1 MADRMTITIDV
12 VAEDRTSRGLKAAQS
27 SLSAFER
34 SCQRTEQQ
42 LQRLGREHEVGID
55 ADDNASEQIELIAD
69 EVENLDE
76 MNPQIEAQASNAA
89 SQTLDMISDQVE
101 ALDGANADVDVGAD
115 DSATPVIDAA
125 EDTAEEFDGTEAD
138 AEISVDDSATQVVD
152 AAADAVE
159 NFDGQTAD
167 AEINADDS
175 ATPVVN
181 AAEDAVDNFDGTSA
195 DAELSADDSA
205 SPIIDSVE
213 DKAAEWDGSEYNARI
228 GIIDAATAPITSIL
242 GLLKN
247 PVAQG
252 ASLLGMSL
260 TLADSANT
268 FEGFESIMSN
278 VEAISGATKEEM
290 EQLTVKAQ
298 ELGATSKFTAA
309 ESASAFSYMSMAGWK
324 TQDMLGGIEGIMNL
338 AAAAGEDLATT
349 SDIVTDAITAF
360 GLKASDSSHFA
371 DVLAQASANANT
383 NVSMLGESFKYI
395 APVAGALKYSVED
408 TSLALGL
415 MANASVKGS
424 MSGTALKTALVNM
437 ASPTDTMAIAMDKY
451 NISLLD
457 SAGNSK
463 SLKGVLDNLRSSL
476 GGLSETEQ
484 TAAASAI
491 FGKEAMAGM
500 LAIINASEEDYNKL
514 TEAVYNAD
522 GASQQMADTMLD
534 NVQGSL
540 TLLSSGLDEVKLTLG
555 KRVGT
560 YLKGAAKW
568 LTDEMPDVK
577 NAVSD
582 MMDWVDMNVLHIKEN
597 VGNMMSSD
605 EWKNANFF
613 EKIDIS
619 WDKLI
624 ATPFLKW
631 ARGSGKQLMSKGISS
646 LFSEASKILPGGEQA
661 GLMSWISTGIIAKG
675 VSTLVSESSQ
685 VVSALAPIAS
695 SIKGVVQVAQESD
708 GILSFG
714 SNLLSMIPTA
724 GKVGLAAGAIVGGI
738 LAINAAIDAY
748 NEKQISDSLER
759 HMGDISLSAEEL
771 QELAGKIISVDWLV
785 DVNLAL
791 DHLNNA
797 DKLAEEAEA
806 ALQKNDT
813 LEWKSRVGIELTA
826 DEKEDYTSNIETF
839 VQDKIDE
846 LEDRTYFAQIS
857 VETVLGDAGSGLS
870 SKIQEWYIDDNT
882 ELTGLSES
890 LTALVQEAL
899 EDGMIN
905 VEEQAAIDILQQ
917 KINNVLSGWKEAE
930 AQAKWDLIDQK
941 YGKLSGTSLDTES
954 FKNLVSEV
962 QTQRTSAYS
971 ALDEQSES
979 MYSVFNGWENSGK
992 ISASQ
997 NEQLHD
1003 LWSYNYKNLEAKSM
1017 IQSLGFEGNTLS
1029 DAYGDVLQTNYQ
1041 KMQENTQGFFDSLQ
1055 EIWTD
1060 VQSTGNR
1067 GGFYMN
1073 LMDGVDKYIGSSK
1086 GLSGDQKADF
1096 GALKEL
1102 YESMKPDVESM
1113 AGLIDSYRE
1122 AGLKTPQTLMDA
1134 FYEAAKIG
1142 AASGDESAAWQVY
1155 ANDLLTNGSEE
1166 IVDILTNENNPMYE
1180 TLRGILPEEM
1190 TKAIDRATQ
1199 ETTASTDLSEL
1210 FNKVLGSGSID
1221 EIDLSTLK
1229 ELCDKYGLDIS
1240 DYLETVGIDVDA
1252 GDAKLN
1258 INDFDLGQ
1266 AAELSGLT
1274 ATGNSITLDGGE
1286 IAYEYR
1292 VNVADTLSDIAAKA
1306 GVALEELEAANQEL
1320 YEKNGS
1326 WDLIYEGDLVYI
1338 PQVNAEETQAATQV
1352 AIDEAIQQAT
1362 SLLEEQ
1368 GDTAQIV
1375 GTDLEVTFG
1384 EVSVNQED
1392 ALEKVADA
1400 VGITVDQ
1407 LKEYNGL
1414 TSDAEVNVGMKVRIP
1429 TEMINVDTT
1438 QLKQAVDEVV
1448 QEASNVEPASVDTN
1462 ANVDVYAAGVD
1473 TSSAYDSTQQAL
1485 NTAFQSV
1492 YDTTGSTDITINKE
1506 DDNISEV
1513 HSQVGSELRSAFSS
1527 GYSVSTNADI
1537 HVNYR
1542 IANPT
1547 ANIRFGGGGTGISTI
1562 SAAFY
1567 ANGSNEVGKN
1577 GPEFAVVGEEGLEY
1591 IIPTVP
1597 SRRSRGIELWY
1608 QAGETLGMFDG
1619 TDEIPAYANGGA
1631 VGGTGI
1637 STISAAFYDY
1647 SDYFGDSDYSEVD
1660 EDIPVIKER
1669 SKKEKETI
1677 WTVDGYE
1684 IDGDDDEGKDGS
1696 KPKEIQ
1702 IRTDSTAQPA
1712 GSNIEVKVDLAP
1724 TIKIEGSNMDE
1735 NKIFEIIKSRCRE
1748 LADDIGGELADKLAQ
1763 SYSNM
1768 PLTGET

>member
-1 MADRMTITIDV
+1 MADRMTVTIDV
-12 VAEDRTSRGLKAAQS
+12 VAEDRTSRGLRAAQS

-55 ADDNASEQIELIAD
+55 ADDNASEQIQLIAD

-125 EDTAEEFDGTEAD
+125 EDAAEEFDGTEAD

-152 AAADAVE
+152 AATDAVE

-181 AAEDAVDNFDGTSA
+181 AAEDAVENFDGTSA

-560 YLKGAAKW
+560 YLKGAAEW

-954 FKNLVSEV
+954 FKNLVSEA

-1060 VQSTGNR
+1060 VQSTGGNR
-1067 GGFYMN
+1067 SSFYMN

-1142 AASGDESAAWQVY
+1142 SASGDESAAWQVY

-1368 GDTAQIV
+1368 GDTAQIA

-1647 SDYFGDSDYSEVD
+1647 SGDSDYSEVD

-1684 IDGDDDEGKDGS
+1684 IDGDDDEGEDGS

>member
-55 ADDNASEQIELIAD
+55 ADDNASEQIQLIAD

-101 ALDGANADVDVGAD
+101 ALDSANADVDVGAD

-125 EDTAEEFDGTEAD
+125 EDAAEEFDGTEAD

-152 AAADAVE
+152 AATDAVE

-181 AAEDAVDNFDGTSA
+181 AAEDAVENFDGTSA

-582 MMDWVDMNVLHIKEN
+582 MMDWVDMHVLHIKEN

-771 QELAGKIISVDWLV
+771 QELAEKIISVDWLV

-813 LEWKSRVGIELTA
+813 LEWKSRVGIELAA

-917 KINNVLSGWKEAE
+917 KIG
-930 AQAKWDLIDQK
+930 
-941 YGKLSGTSLDTES
+941 
-954 FKNLVSEV
+954 VS
-962 QTQRTSAYS
+962 
-971 ALDEQSES
+971 
-979 MYSVFNGWENSGK
+979 
-992 ISASQ
+992 I
-997 NEQLHD
+997 
-1003 LWSYNYKNLEAKSM
+1003 
-1017 IQSLGFEGNTLS
+1017 
-1029 DAYGDVLQTNYQ
+1029 
-1041 KMQENTQGFFDSLQ
+1041 
-1055 EIWTD
+1055 
-1060 VQSTGNR
+1060 
-1067 GGFYMN
+1067 
-1073 LMDGVDKYIGSSK
+1073 
-1086 GLSGDQKADF
+1086 
-1096 GALKEL
+1096 
-1102 YESMKPDVESM
+1102 
-1113 AGLIDSYRE
+1113 
-1122 AGLKTPQTLMDA
+1122 
-1134 FYEAAKIG
+1134 
-1142 AASGDESAAWQVY
+1142 
-1155 ANDLLTNGSEE
+1155 
-1166 IVDILTNENNPMYE
+1166 
-1180 TLRGILPEEM
+1180 
-1190 TKAIDRATQ
+1190 
-1199 ETTASTDLSEL
+1199 
-1210 FNKVLGSGSID
+1210 
-1221 EIDLSTLK
+1221 
-1229 ELCDKYGLDIS
+1229 
-1240 DYLETVGIDVDA
+1240 
-1252 GDAKLN
+1252 
-1258 INDFDLGQ
+1258 
-1266 AAELSGLT
+1266 
-1274 ATGNSITLDGGE
+1274 
-1286 IAYEYR
+1286 
-1292 VNVADTLSDIAAKA
+1292 
-1306 GVALEELEAANQEL
+1306 
-1320 YEKNGS
+1320 
-1326 WDLIYEGDLVYI
+1326 
-1338 PQVNAEETQAATQV
+1338 
-1352 AIDEAIQQAT
+1352 
-1362 SLLEEQ
+1362 
-1368 GDTAQIV
+1368 
-1375 GTDLEVTFG
+1375 
-1384 EVSVNQED
+1384 
-1392 ALEKVADA
+1392 
-1400 VGITVDQ
+1400 
-1407 LKEYNGL
+1407 
-1414 TSDAEVNVGMKVRIP
+1414 
-1429 TEMINVDTT
+1429 
-1438 QLKQAVDEVV
+1438 
-1448 QEASNVEPASVDTN
+1448 
-1462 ANVDVYAAGVD
+1462 
-1473 TSSAYDSTQQAL
+1473 
-1485 NTAFQSV
+1485 
-1492 YDTTGSTDITINKE
+1492 
-1506 DDNISEV
+1506 
-1513 HSQVGSELRSAFSS
+1513 
-1527 GYSVSTNADI
+1527 
-1537 HVNYR
+1537 
-1542 IANPT
+1542 
-1547 ANIRFGGGGTGISTI
+1547 
-1562 SAAFY
+1562 
-1567 ANGSNEVGKN
+1567 
-1577 GPEFAVVGEEGLEY
+1577 
-1591 IIPTVP
+1591 
-1597 SRRSRGIELWY
+1597 
-1608 QAGETLGMFDG
+1608 
-1619 TDEIPAYANGGA
+1619 
-1631 VGGTGI
+1631 
-1637 STISAAFYDY
+1637 
-1647 SDYFGDSDYSEVD
+1647 
-1660 EDIPVIKER
+1660 
-1669 SKKEKETI
+1669 
-1677 WTVDGYE
+1677 
-1684 IDGDDDEGKDGS
+1684 
-1696 KPKEIQ
+1696 
-1702 IRTDSTAQPA
+1702 
-1712 GSNIEVKVDLAP
+1712 
-1724 TIKIEGSNMDE
+1724 
-1735 NKIFEIIKSRCRE
+1735 
-1748 LADDIGGELADKLAQ
+1748 
-1763 SYSNM
+1763 
-1768 PLTGET
+1768 

>member
-1 MADRMTITIDV
+1 MADRMTVTIDV
-12 VAEDRTSRGLKAAQS
+12 VAEDRTSRGLRAAQS

-55 ADDNASEQIELIAD
+55 ADDNASEQIQLIAD
-69 EVENLDE
+69 EVENLEE

-125 EDTAEEFDGTEAD
+125 EDAAEEFDGTEAD

-152 AAADAVE
+152 AATDAVE

-181 AAEDAVDNFDGTSA
+181 AAEDAVENFDGTSA

-338 AAAAGEDLATT
+338 AAASGEDLALT

-383 NVSMLGESFKYI
+383 NVGMLGESFKYI

-484 TAAASAI
+484 TAAASTI

-1338 PQVNAEETQAATQV
+1338 PQVNAEETQAA
-1352 AIDEAIQQAT
+1352 IDEAIQQAT

-1407 LKEYNGL
+1407 LREYNGL

-1547 ANIRFGGGGTGISTI
+1547 ANIRFGGGGTGTSTI
-1562 SAAFY
+1562 SAALY

-1608 QAGETLGMFDG
+1608 QAGKTLGMFDG

-1631 VGGTGI
+1631 VGGTGT
-1637 STISAAFYDY
+1637 STISAALYDY

-1660 EDIPVIKER
+1660 EDIPVIKEQ

-1684 IDGDDDEGKDGS
+1684 INSDGDEDDDGS
-1696 KPKEIQ
+1696 ESKEIQ

>member
-1 MADRMTITIDV
+1 MADRMTVTIDV
-12 VAEDRTSRGLKAAQS
+12 VAEDKTSKGLRAAQAN
-27 SLSAFER
+27 LTAFER

-42 LQRLGREHEVGID
+42 LQRLDRMHEVGID

-69 EVENLDE
+69 EVENLDDL
-76 MNPQIEAQASNAA
+76 NPQIEAQASNSA
-89 SQTLDMISDQVE
+89 SPTLDMVADRAE
-101 ALDGANADVDVGAD
+101 ALDGMSADVDVGAD
-115 DSATPVIDAA
+115 DSATPIIDSA

-138 AEISVDDSATQVVD
+138 AEISADDSATQVVD
-152 AAADAVE
+152 AAADAIE

-167 AEINADDS
+167 AEVNADDS

-181 AAEDAVDNFDGTSA
+181 AAEDAVENFDGTSA
-195 DAELSADDSA
+195 DAEISADDSA
-205 SPIIDSVE
+205 TQVIDAVE
-213 DKAAEWDGSEYNARI
+213 DKAAEWGGSEYNATI

-242 GLLKN
+242 GLLQN
-247 PVAQG
+247 PIAQG
-252 ASLLGMSL
+252 ASLLGVSL

-268 FEGFESIMSN
+268 FEDFEAAMSQ
-278 VEAISGATKEEM
+278 VEAISGATGNEID
-290 EQLTVKAQ
+290 QLTVKAQ
-298 ELGATSKFTAA
+298 QMGATTKFTAT
-309 ESASAFSYMSMAGWK
+309 ESAEAFNYMAMAGWK
-324 TQDMLGGIEGIMNL
+324 TQDMLGGIEGIMSL
-338 AAAAGEDLATT
+338 AAASGENLGTT
-349 SDIVTDAITAF
+349 SDIVTDALTAF

-383 NVSMLGESFKYI
+383 NVGMLGESFKYI
-395 APVAGALKYSVED
+395 APVAGALNYSIED

-415 MANASVKGS
+415 MANASIKGS

-437 ASPTDTMAIAMDKY
+437 ASPTDNMALAMDKY

-457 SAGNSK
+457 SEGNSR

-484 TAAASAI
+484 TAAASTI

-514 TEAVYNAD
+514 TTAIYNAD

-540 TLLSSGLDEVKLTLG
+540 TLLSSALDEVKLTLG
-555 KRVGT
+555 QRTGVYIKS
-560 YLKGAAKW
+560 AAEW
-568 LTDEMPDVK
+568 LTDEMPDIK
-577 NAVSD
+577 NVVTD
-582 MMDWVDMNVLHIKEN
+582 MMDWVDMRVLHIKES
-597 VGNMMSSD
+597 VGSMTASD
-605 EWKNANFF
+605 EWKNADLF

-624 ATPFLKW
+624 AEPFLKW
-631 ARGSGKQLMSKGISS
+631 AKGRGKQTMSKGISS

-661 GLMSWISTGIIAKG
+661 GLMSWISAGVIAKG
-675 VSTLVSESSQ
+675 A
-685 VVSALAPIAS
+685 SALISGSGAVVNALEPIGT
-695 SIKGVVQVAQESD
+695 SIKEIVHIAQESD
-708 GILSFG
+708 GIVSFG
-714 SNLLSMIPTA
+714 SNLLSIIPTA
-724 GKVGLAAGAIVGGI
+724 GKVGIAAGAVAAGI
-738 LAINAAIDAY
+738 FAINAAIDAY
-748 NEKQISDSLER
+748 NEKQISNSLES
-759 HMGDISLSAEEL
+759 HMGSISLSAEEL
-771 QELAGKIISVDWLV
+771 QEIAGKIISVDWLV

-797 DKLAEEAEA
+797 DKLAEEAEE

-846 LEDRTYFAQIS
+846 LEERTYFAQIS
-857 VETVLGDAGSGLS
+857 VETVLGDAGAGLS
-870 SKIQEWYIDDNT
+870 SKIQEWYIEDNT
-882 ELTGLSES
+882 EITGLSDS

-930 AQAKWDLIDQK
+930 AQAKWDLINQK
-941 YGKLSGTSLDTES
+941 YGRLSGTSLDTES
-954 FKNLVSEV
+954 FQNLVSEV
-962 QTQRTSAYS
+962 QSQRTAAYS

-992 ISASQ
+992 ISSTQ

-1003 LWSYNYKNLEAKSM
+1003 LWAYNYKNLEAKSM

-1029 DAYGDVLQTNYQ
+1029 DAYGEVLQLNYQ
-1041 KMQENTQGFFDSLQ
+1041 KMAESTQSLFSDLQ
-1055 EIWTD
+1055 ETWKDTRI
-1060 VQSTGNR
+1060 TGNNSN
-1067 GGFYMN
+1067 FAMD
-1073 LMDGVDKYIGSSK
+1073 LVDGVENYIGSSK
-1086 GLSGDQKADF
+1086 GLSSEQKADF

-1102 YESMKPDVESM
+1102 YESMKPDVDSM
-1113 AGLIDSYRE
+1113 TELIDSYRE
-1122 AGLKTPQTLMDA
+1122 AGLKAPQTLIDS
-1134 FYEAAKIG
+1134 FNEAAKIG
-1142 AASGDESAAWQVY
+1142 AAAGDESAAWQVY

-1166 IVDILTNENNPMYE
+1166 IVDALTNQDNPMYE
-1180 TLRGILPEEM
+1180 ILRTILPEEM
-1190 TKAIDRATQ
+1190 TNAIDRASQ
-1199 ETTASTDLSEL
+1199 ETTASADLSEL
-1210 FNKVLGSGSID
+1210 FNKILGSGSID
-1221 EIDLSTLK
+1221 EIDLSALQ

-1240 DYLETVGIDVDA
+1240 DYLETVGIDA
-1252 GDAKLN
+1252 SAENAKLN
-1258 INDFDLGQ
+1258 VNDFDLEK

-1292 VNVADTLSDIAAKA
+1292 VNVADTLSGIAEKA
-1306 GVALEELEAANQEL
+1306 GVSLEELEAANQEL

-1338 PQVNAEETQAATQV
+1338 PQANIEETQAAAQAAV
-1352 AIDEAIQQAT
+1352 DEAIQQAT

-1368 GDTAQIV
+1368 GDTAEIV

-1407 LKEYNGL
+1407 LREYNGL
-1414 TSDAEVNVGMKVRIP
+1414 ATDAEVDVGMKVRIP
-1429 TEMINVDTT
+1429 TDMIDVDTA

-1448 QEASNVEPASVDTN
+1448 QDASNVEPASVNTN
-1462 ANVDVYAAGVD
+1462 ANVDVYAEAVD
-1473 TSSAYDSTQQAL
+1473 TSGAYDSTQEAL
-1485 NTAFQSV
+1485 NTAFQSI
-1492 YDTTGSTDITINKE
+1492 YDTTGSTDITIGKE
-1506 DDNISEV
+1506 DDNISDV
-1513 HSQVGSELRSAFSS
+1513 YNQVGSELRGAFSS
-1527 GYSVSTNADI
+1527 GYSIRTNADI
-1537 HVNYR
+1537 YVNYR

-1547 ANIRFGGGGTGISTI
+1547 ANIRFSGGGTGTSLI
-1562 SAAFY
+1562 SASFY
-1567 ANGSNEVGKN
+1567 ADGSNEVGKN
-1577 GPEFAVVGEEGLEY
+1577 GPEFAIVGEEGLEY

-1608 QAGETLGMFDG
+1608 QAGATLGMFDD
-1619 TDEIPAYANGGA
+1619 TDQIPAYANGGV
-1631 VGGTGI
+1631 VGGIGI
-1637 STISAAFYDY
+1637 RTIPMSIYDY
-1647 SDYFGDSDYSEVD
+1647 SDDSEID
-1660 EDIPVIKER
+1660 EDVPTFKER
-1669 SKKEKETI
+1669 NKEEKETI

-1684 IDGDDDEGKDGS
+1684 INSDDDDNID
-1696 KPKEIQ
+1696 KPKEIR
-1702 IRTDSTAQPA
+1702 IKAGYTAQQS
-1712 GSNIEVKVDLAP
+1712 GNNVEVKVNLAP

-1748 LADDIGGELADKLAQ
+1748 LADDIGGELAEQLDQ
-1763 SYSNM
+1763 VYSNM

>member
-1 MADRMTITIDV
+1 MADRMTVTIDV
-12 VAEDRTSRGLKAAQS
+12 VAEDRTSRGIRAAQS

-42 LQRLGREHEVGID
+42 LQRLGRTHEVGID
-55 ADDNASEQIELIAD
+55 ADDNASDQIELIAD

-138 AEISVDDSATQVVD
+138 AEISVDDSATQVVNAASD
-152 AAADAVE
+152 AIE

-167 AEINADDS
+167 AEVNADDS
-175 ATPVVN
+175 ATSVVN
-181 AAEDAVDNFDGTSA
+181 AAEDAVENFDGTSA

-252 ASLLGMSL
+252 ASLLGTSL

-268 FEGFESIMSN
+268 FEDFESIMSN
-278 VEAISGATKEEM
+278 VEAISGATQEEM
-290 EQLTVKAQ
+290 EQLTVKAK

-338 AAAAGEDLATT
+338 AAASGEDLALT

-540 TLLSSGLDEVKLTLG
+540 TLLSSALDEVKLTLG
-555 KRVGT
+555 QRVGT
-560 YLKGAAKW
+560 YLKGAAEW

-582 MMDWVDMNVLHIKEN
+582 MMDWVDMHVLHIKEN

-714 SNLLSMIPTA
+714 SNLLTMIPTA

-748 NEKQISDSLER
+748 NEKQISDSLEW
-759 HMGDISLSAEEL
+759 HMGNINLNAEEL
-771 QELAGKIISVDWLV
+771 QEIASKIISVDWLV

-806 ALQKNDT
+806 ALQKNNT

-846 LEDRTYFAQIS
+846 LEERTYFAQIS

-954 FKNLVSEV
+954 FKNLVSEI
-962 QTQRTSAYS
+962 QAQRTSAYS

-992 ISASQ
+992 ISTSQ
-997 NEQLHD
+997 NAQLHD
-1003 LWSYNYKNLEAKSM
+1003 LWAYNYKNLEAKSM

-1029 DAYGDVLQTNYQ
+1029 DAYDDVLQTNYQ

-1073 LMDGVDKYIGSSK
+1073 LMDGVDRYIGSSK

-1180 TLRGILPEEM
+1180 TLRGILPEEVA
-1190 TKAIDRATQ
+1190 KAIDRATQ

-1221 EIDLSTLK
+1221 EIDLSALK

-1240 DYLETVGIDVDA
+1240 DYLETVGIYVDA

-1292 VNVADTLSDIAAKA
+1292 VNVADTLSGIAEKA

-1338 PQVNAEETQAATQV
+1338 PQVNAEETQV

-1384 EVSVNQED
+1384 EVSVDQED

-1407 LKEYNGL
+1407 LREYNDL

-1637 STISAAFYDY
+1637 STISAAFYGY

-1684 IDGDDDEGKDGS
+1684 IDSDDDEGEDGS